1 MDIIDGS
8 VSGDS
13 WKAMF
18 AKHDV
23 SQPRIAAFF
32 LFVFGCYWNHKL
44 SQPEL
49 YAESRVIFLWFSRLE
64 SYTQAEVLLL
74 TLFHLDS
81 GCLFRES
88 WSDLLT
94 ASELLEVFGC
104 VCAVSETVSF
114 SIVSRRRQTGSQTV
128 FSLSLS
134 LSALWN
140 KSLFVFQESHSSV
153 SSLFPSALLPVKAV
167 LAFPVPHI
175 LKWTVKTRCSEGSS
189 KKRTG
194 FCSSSV
200 GSVWRYRAYVLTGS
214 TEARW
219 PRHAV

>member
-8 VSGDS
+8 VSSDS

-32 LFVFGCYWNHKL
+32 CLFLDVT
-44 SQPEL
+44 EL
-49 YAESRVIFLWFSRLE
+49 YAQSRVIFLWFSRLD

-140 KSLFVFQESHSSV
+140 KSLFVFQGKPLFCFFPLSQRSSPSQ
-153 SSLFPSALLPVKAV
+153 SSPCIPQY
-167 LAFPVPHI
+167 PH
-175 LKWTVKTRCSEGSS
+175 TQVDC
-189 KKRTG
+189 
-194 FCSSSV
+194 
-200 GSVWRYRAYVLTGS
+200 
-214 TEARW
+214 
-219 PRHAV
+219 

>member
-1 MDIIDGS
+1 
-8 VSGDS
+8 
-13 WKAMF
+13 MF

-23 SQPRIAAFF
+23 SQPRIAAFSC
-32 LFVFGCYWNHKL
+32 LFFGCYWNHKL

-49 YAESRVIFLWFSRLE
+49 YAESRVIFLWFSRLDR
-64 SYTQAEVLLL
+64 YTQAEVLLL

-134 LSALWN
+134 LSLRSET
-140 KSLFVFQESHSSV
+140 KVCLFSRESHSSV

-167 LAFPVPHI
+167 LAFPSTHI
-175 LKWTVKTRCSEGSS
+175 LKWTVKTRCSEALQRNG
-189 KKRTG
+189 RV
-194 FCSSSV
+194 FV
-200 GSVWRYRAYVLTGS
+200 APV
-214 TEARW
+214 
-219 PRHAV
+219 